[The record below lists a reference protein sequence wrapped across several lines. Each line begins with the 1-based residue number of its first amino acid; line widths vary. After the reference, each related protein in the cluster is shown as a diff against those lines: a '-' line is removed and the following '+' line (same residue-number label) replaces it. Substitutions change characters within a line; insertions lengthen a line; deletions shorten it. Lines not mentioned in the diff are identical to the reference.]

1 MSDDKNGKL
10 SFPID
15 ELGANHNMHTT
26 LNKIRAYSPC
36 QSGWEKLLKH
46 LGKTK
51 ADDEPLQFLT
61 ILESNGL
68 DDALWCLRSTPEYDR
83 HSRLFAVWCARQA
96 QHLLTD
102 SDSFMALDYAEAHA
116 YGFATDD
123 ELTAAYAAAYA
134 AAGAAAWAAAAAA
147 YAAAY
152 AAASAAARGAA
163 YAAAGAAAWAAAAPA
178 ADAARDAARDAQSKR
193 FAKMCL
199 AGGWVGP
206 TQPEEA

>member
-1 MSDDKNGKL
+1 
-10 SFPID
+10 
-15 ELGANHNMHTT
+15 MHTT

-36 QSGWEKLLKH
+36 QSGWKKLLKH

-134 AAGAAAWAAAAAA
+134 AAGAAAWAAAA
-147 YAAAY
+147 
-152 AAASAAARGAA
+152 
-163 YAAAGAAAWAAAAPA
+163 PA